1 MHTLQRF
8 KGLSFFALALLALV
22 GCGGGGG
29 GSTSSP
35 ARLVAEVFSKTSELN
50 SAELQSN
57 AGAAGDNTVSR
68 AIKDSGKQHLMGLL
82 FMFEPSPVVDFT
94 ASDVIAMSAMKT
106 RMPRSSTRLLGQ
118 PQQAVNNAVA
128 SPTSNTAGQDYLYF
142 NSGLGDEPV
151 VTASTANTVVLSG
164 TGDGVDF
171 ASAVTFVKSTQLA
184 PDAEQRLL
192 QYIQDNRDLLEP
204 GVRVLIYDEVF
215 WNPDFQSDSVDVLQP
230 QLDALRAGIVLV
242 RKHLPK
248 VSIGITVTPYAS
260 FGNPNTL
267 AFTKQVIALV
277 DWVGTDPYWFGAQ
290 EDIGPLHDWSRSFH
304 ALAKQANPRVETWFI
319 AQAFKFAAWDT
330 ATYNR
335 FIAEQLRYAQHYDH
349 IIFFGWQ
356 YVSEL
361 DPSTAGAYF
370 SPETKRVYASY
381 LKK

>member
-8 KGLSFFALALLALV
+8 ADSLFLALTLLALA

-29 GSTSSP
+29 GSSGQPTK
-35 ARLVAEVFSKTSELN
+35 LVAEVFSKSSELK

-57 AGAAGDNTVSR
+57 AGAAGDNAVSR

-82 FMFEPSPVVDFT
+82 FMFEPAVDVPLASPDVSAPPLENLV
-94 ASDVIAMSAMKT
+94 AS
-106 RMPRSSTRLLGQ
+106 
-118 PQQAVNNAVA
+118 AVNSRFLGSPRQAINRSAAQPAA
-128 SPTSNTAGQDYLYF
+128 SSVGQSYVF
-142 NSGLGDEPV
+142 GNSGLGEDLV
-151 VTASTANTVVLSG
+151 FAASS
-164 TGDGVDF
+164 GDGGIVL
-171 ASAVTFVKSTQLA
+171 TFTKRYQLA

-204 GVRVLIYDEVF
+204 GVRVLLFDEVF
-215 WNPDFQSDSVDVLQP
+215 WDPYSQSDSVDILQP
-230 QLDALRAGIVLV
+230 QLDALRAAAALV

-260 FGNPNTL
+260 FGKPNTL
-267 AFTKQVIALV
+267 EFIKQVIALV
-277 DWVGTDPYWFGAQ
+277 DWVGTDPYWFGAP
-290 EDIGPLHDWSRSFH
+290 EDIAPLHAWSRSFH

-335 FIAEQLRYAQHYDH
+335 FIAEQLSYAQHYDH
-349 IIFFGWQ
+349 IMFFGWQ
-356 YVSEL
+356 FVSEL

-370 SPETKRVYASY
+370 TPETKRVYASY

>member
-1 MHTLQRF
+1 MRTHQRF
-8 KGLSFFALALLALV
+8 RVVLLIAFALLALV

-29 GSTSSP
+29 TSNP
-35 ARLVAEVFSKTSELN
+35 PTRLVAEVFSKTSELK

-82 FMFEPSPVVDFT
+82 FMFEP
-94 ASDVIAMSAMKT
+94 AADVIMA
-106 RMPRSSTRLLGQ
+106 STDVAA
-118 PQQAVNNAVA
+118 PPFANIA
-128 SPTSNTAGQDYLYF
+128 SPTVNSRFLGSPRQGVSNGVAGSSTSSTAEQGYVFF
-142 NSGLGDEPV
+142 NSGLGDDPV
-151 VTASTANTVVLSG
+151 LTASTAGTLTLTG
-164 TGDGVDF
+164 TGNDVDLTN
-171 ASAVTFVKSTQLA
+171 AVTFVKSTQLA

-192 QYIQDNRDLLEP
+192 QYIHDNRDLLEP
-204 GVRVLIYDEVF
+204 GVRVLLFDEVF
-215 WNPDFQSDSVDVLQP
+215 WNPYSSSDSVDVLQT
-230 QLDALRAGIVLV
+230 QLDALRAGVALV

-248 VSIGITVTPYAS
+248 VAIGITVTPYAS
-260 FGNPNTL
+260 FGKPNTL

-277 DWVGTDPYWFGAQ
+277 DWVGTDPYWFGAP
-290 EDIGPLHDWSRSFH
+290 EDIAPLHDWSRSFH

-335 FIAEQLRYAQHYDH
+335 FIAEQLSYAQHYDH
-349 IIFFGWQ
+349 IMFFGWQ
-356 YVSEL
+356 FVSEL

-370 SPETKRVYASY
+370 TPETKRVYASY